1 MKNYL
6 LISIETDKILYL
18 YRSIFF
24 YKNTYITW
32 KYPGREVLNV
42 TQNEKPTALIMI
54 FGATG
59 DLANRKLYPSL
70 YKLFEKGNLSDKFAV
85 IGVAR
90 RPLTNDEFQ
99 ENIKKSVKTSIQ
111 KEDRIDEFASHFYY
125 HSHDVT
131 DSNSYATLNK
141 LASQLDTNYQLQG
154 NRIFYLAM
162 APEFFGTIALH
173 LKEDGLTDV
182 SGFKRLVIEKPFGH
196 DLPSAQELND
206 QIRTAFS
213 EDEVYRI
220 DHYLGKEMV
229 QNIEVIRFA
238 NAIFEPLWNNRYIS
252 NIQVT
257 SSEVL
262 GVEERG
268 RYYEKSGAL
277 RDMVQN
283 HMLQMVAL
291 LAMEPPIK
299 LTTEEIRSEKVRVL
313 RALRPIEGEEVKEYF
328 VRGQYDKGT
337 VEGTEVLGYREE
349 QMVNPESNTET
360 YVAGKLMIDNF
371 RWAGVPIYIR
381 TGKRMDAKST
391 KIVIQFKDIPM
402 NLYYSPEETLNP
414 NLLVIHIQPDEGITL
429 HLNAKKAG
437 QNIAATPVKL
447 NYANRGIDG
456 INTPEAYEKLL
467 FDCMRGDATNFTHW
481 DEVALS
487 WSFVDKISDVWENQ
501 KAENYPNYASGTMGP
516 READE
521 LLEKDGFHW
530 WPISNFDV
538 DKC

>member
-1 MKNYL
+1 M
-6 LISIETDKILYL
+6 
-18 YRSIFF
+18 
-24 YKNTYITW
+24 
-32 KYPGREVLNV
+32 

-90 RPLTNDEFQ
+90 RPLTNEEFQ
-99 ENIKKSVKTSIQ
+99 ENIKKSVKSSIQ
-111 KEDRIDEFASHFYY
+111 KEDLIDEFASHFYY

-131 DSNSYATLNK
+131 DSNSYAVLNN
-141 LASQLDTNYQLQG
+141 LANQLDSNYDLQG

-173 LKEDGLTDV
+173 LKEDGLTNV

-196 DLPSAQELND
+196 DLQSAQELND

-414 NLLVIHIQPDEGITL
+414 NLLVIHIQPEEGITL

-456 INTPEAYEKLL
+456 LNTPEAYEKLL

-501 KAENYPNYASGTMGP
+501 KAENYPNYNSGTMGP